1 MDPFAAAL
9 ELTPRK
15 YHAALE
21 PCARFCPEELRLRV
35 GRPPSLLYAGK
46 EHPIGSDAVTEDE
59 LVRVLQKATGASLY
73 NAADS
78 MRQGYFCIGAL
89 RLGVCG
95 RASAQERGTGY
106 ASYSSV
112 CIRMARELRGVCAE
126 SARSICANG
135 FENTLILSP
144 PGGGKTTALRDL
156 IRILADGGTRVGVID
171 ERGELSES
179 LYDLGRC
186 SDVISGTDKLAGA
199 LLLLRSMNP
208 QIIAADEIS
217 APRDIDAILEA
228 YGCGTGILATAHA
241 RDLEDLARRE
251 SYRRLLRRGVF
262 RRALLIRAE
271 GGVRRYSVRELPT

>member
-1 MDPFAAAL
+1 MDPFDAAL

-15 YHAALE
+15 YFSALA
-21 PCARFCPEELRLRV
+21 PYAPMCPEELRLRV
-35 GRPPSLLYAGK
+35 GRPPSLFYAGR
-46 EHPIGSDAVTEDE
+46 EHPINAPAVEEED
-59 LVRVLQKATGASLY
+59 LLRMLQKATGASLY
-73 NAADS
+73 SAADS
-78 MRQGYFCIGAL
+78 MRQGCFCVGPL

-95 RASAQERGTGY
+95 RAAAQERGTGY
-106 ASYSSV
+106 SSYSSV
-112 CIRMARELRGVCAE
+112 CVRIARELRGVCAP
-126 SARSICANG
+126 SAEALCANG

-217 APRDIDAILEA
+217 APQDIAAVLEI

-241 RDLEDLARRE
+241 RGIEDLSGRE
-251 SYRRLLRRGVF
+251 SYRELLRRGVF
-262 RRALLIRAE
+262 HRALLIRTE
-271 GGVRRYSVRELPT
+271 GGARRYTVRELGI